1 MATTVAKVAD
11 LAPGQMGA
19 YRADGN
25 QIDIAN
31 VDGEFFGF
39 DDICTHIGC
48 SLSDG
53 SLDGSTVT
61 CPCHGSQF
69 DVKTGAVVSGP
80 ARQPI
85 KAYPVQIVGEE
96 LQV

>member
-1 MATTVAKVAD
+1 MATTVGKAAAVTN
-11 LAPGQMGA
+11 GQMA
-19 YRADGN
+19 SFRVDGN
-25 QIDIAN
+25 QVDIAN
-31 VDGEFFGF
+31 VDGQFYGF

-53 SLDGSTVT
+53 SLTGTIVT

-69 DVKTGAVVSGP
+69 DVRTGEVVSGP
-80 ARQPI
+80 ARSPI
-85 KAYPVQIVGEE
+85 KTYPVQQTGED